1 MAQAPSAST
10 EKSAAP
16 DKPSIKAQL
25 RAKHVYRDPR
35 TGIYRKADS
44 TRSQTMRTRFHTRR
58 PMSEATKRAIGR
70 SVGKTHS
77 EGKLRPWRTMGRGT
91 VAAKY
96 RKAGEKFTPTV
107 PKANNQAYNKAY
119 ANNQAYNK
127 AYAKFSTM
135 KGRSKMRSV
144 KAQHMLAERAAKR
157 AAKAS

>member
-91 VAAKY
+91 VTAQY
-96 RKAGEKFTPTV
+96 RKAGTKFTPTV
-107 PKANNQAYNKAY
+107 PKANNQAHKKAY
-119 ANNQAYNK
+119 E
-127 AYAKFSTM
+127 KFSTM
-135 KGRSKMRSV
+135 KGRSKMSSI
-144 KAQHMLAERAAKR
+144 KEQHLKAERAAKR
-157 AAKAS
+157 AAKSN

>member
-10 EKSAAP
+10 KKSAAP
-16 DKPSIKAQL
+16 DKPSIKEQL

-44 TRSQTMRTRFHTRR
+44 TRAQAMRTRFHTRR

-70 SVGKTHS
+70 SVRLTHS
-77 EGKLRPWRTMGRGT
+77 TGKLRPWRTMGRGT

-107 PKANNQAYNKAY
+107 PK

>member
-1 MAQAPSAST
+1 MAQAPSACT

-16 DKPSIKAQL
+16 DNPSLKEQL

-44 TRSQTMRTRFHTRR
+44 TRAQAMRTRFHTRR

-77 EGKLRPWRTMGRGT
+77 EGKLRPCRTMGRGT
-91 VAAKY
+91 VATKY

-107 PKANNQAYNKAY
+107 PKANNQAYKKAY
-119 ANNQAYNK
+119 E
-127 AYAKFSTM
+127 KFPTM
-135 KGRSKMRSV
+135 KGRSKMRSI
-144 KAQHMLAERAAKR
+144 KAQHLLAERAAKR
-157 AAKAS
+157 AAKSN

>member
-16 DKPSIKAQL
+16 DKPSIKEQL
-25 RAKHVYRDPR
+25 RKKHVYRDPR
-35 TGIYRKADS
+35 TGIYRTADT
-44 TRSQTMRTRFHTRR
+44 TRSQAMRTRFHTRR

-91 VAAKY
+91 VKAKY
-96 RKAGEKFTPTV
+96 AKAGAKSTPTV
-107 PKANNQAYNKAY
+107 PKANNQAYK
-119 ANNQAYNK
+119 K

-135 KGRSKMRSV
+135 KGRSKMRSI
-144 KAQHMLAERAAKR
+144 KAQHLLAERAAKR